1 MSNVF
6 IYLFLKGEV
15 PAGGRALH
23 ITPSRFTRTSQSRTW
38 NTGNGSPDAICFT
51 VDRPGVAV
59 AGVCV
64 YGGVGTY
71 DYEVEIM
78 DETGGGV

>member
-1 MSNVF
+1 M
-6 IYLFLKGEV
+6 
-15 PAGGRALH
+15 
-23 ITPSRFTRTSQSRTW
+23 
-38 NTGNGSPDAICFT
+38 
-51 VDRPGVAV
+51 AV